1 LTATLDRVRRVLVL
15 SIDGQG
21 AQDTSVAQ
29 QRVVG
34 GIFAIFRLVSG
45 TQIDRFNFETL
56 AVVDQQLQEFVA
68 AIRRSRCAEAKTI
81 DGARCDDVNGVL
93 VHVSLAELPD
103 SETNIATKSRTARRG

>member
-1 LTATLDRVRRVLVL
+1 LTATLNRVRRVLVL

-68 AIRRSRCAEAKTI
+68 AISRSRCAAAKTI
-81 DGARCDDVNGVL
+81 DGARCGDVNGVL

-103 SETNIATKSRTARRG
+103 SETKRQLAA